1 MRRLKGPQ
9 LKMGELRMPRFL
21 VDLFYDLHDRRLL
34 PLVVLVIVAI
44 VAVPIVL
51 GGDSEIPAAPA
62 PEAPATAS
70 ALGADAG
77 ELTVVRAAPGLR
89 DYRKRLSGRRPTD
102 PFKQRF
108 TGPMLKGAK
117 LQTQTSTTSTSGSS
131 STTTTTTADLPG
143 PSSTPE
149 PLPATPPSTDGD
161 SGSSPSG
168 GDGGSS
174 PSGSDGDKATVDT
187 AGYTI
192 DVRIV
197 HDGKE
202 QTRRRVPQITK
213 LPGDK
218 VPVVM
223 FMGATGGGKKALLL
237 VSSDVVAV
245 FGDAKCSLGS
255 ETCDLLAVEPGFPE
269 TFVYGANSRRYRI
282 TVLKIE
288 PVR

>member
-1 MRRLKGPQ
+1 MRRLKGPE
-9 LKMGELRMPRFL
+9 LKMPKLKAPRFL
-21 VDLFYDLHDRRLL
+21 ADLFYDLHDRRLL
-34 PLVVLVIVAI
+34 PLVALVVVAI

-51 GGDSEIPAAPA
+51 GGSSEMPVAPA

-70 ALGADAG
+70 ALGVDAG

-89 DYRKRLSGRRPTD
+89 DYRKRLSGRLPTD
-102 PFKQRF
+102 PFEQRY

-117 LQTQTSTTSTSGSS
+117 LQTQTSTTSTPS
-131 STTTTTTADLPG
+131 STTTTTTATSGDLPA
-143 PSSTPE
+143 PTSSPE
-149 PLPATPPSTDGD
+149 PVPSTPPS
-161 SGSSPSG
+161 SG

-174 PSGSDGDKATVDT
+174 PSGGDGGKATVE
-187 AGYTI
+187 ASGHTI

-197 HDGKE
+197 HDGEE
-202 QTRRRVPQITK
+202 QTRRSVPQMTK

-223 FMGATGGGKKALLL
+223 FIGATGGGKKALLL
-237 VSSDVVAV
+237 VSSDVVSV